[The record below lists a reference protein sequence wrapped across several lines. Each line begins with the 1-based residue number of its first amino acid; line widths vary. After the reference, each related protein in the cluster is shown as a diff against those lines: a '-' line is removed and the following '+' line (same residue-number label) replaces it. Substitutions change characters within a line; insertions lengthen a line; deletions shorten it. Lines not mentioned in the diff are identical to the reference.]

1 MLLCSHLC
9 GSAWGGAGR
18 ERQGV
23 TLHLHLAVVLW
34 WVCAR
39 TRSACASGRLSC
51 VCAMSLGHWA
61 SI

>member
-18 ERQGV
+18 EHQGV

-34 WVCAR
+34 PVC
-39 TRSACASGRLSC
+39 TLC
-51 VCAMSLGHWA
+51 VCLGASELCVCRVSGSLGLYLM
-61 SI
+61 